1 MAGYW
6 KIDKDWVQVWGLTAT
21 ECIVLAD
28 CETWQGTDGQG
39 CTIDE
44 RAERCGLSRAGVRKV
59 MASLQK
65 KLQKVPQS
73 STQSCHFRCHKV
85 APKVLQSSTK
95 GCYKVAQKVPQSST
109 SPHTPYNKEEEHEE
123 KTKKGGSAHAR
134 VSTPPDTHDE
144 GQEAAQRL
152 ADNESRHRI
161 LSAGIMRGWVAHWEQ
176 ELGFQPHITH
186 SVTSEVNDLEPT
198 IARLMVADGY
208 VIDEDTVA
216 AYTQQLF
223 SAMRQKADDWQ
234 RAKWSL
240 AVINKQFDTFIDR
253 LKNGTTTTANNP
265 RRYTGTLAAMR
276 DEIAADIA
284 AGK

>member
-28 CETWQGTDGQG
+28 CETWQGTDGEG
-39 CTIDE
+39 CTIKE
-44 RAERCGLSRAGVRKV
+44 RAERCGLSERAVRYV
-59 MASLQK
+59 MASLVAK
-65 KLQKVPQS
+65 IATSNVAKIATSCGKN
-73 STQSCHFRCHKV
+73 CHFRWQKLPLNV
-85 APKVLQSSTK
+85 AKI
-95 GCYKVAQKVPQSST
+95 AT

-123 KTKKGGSAHAR
+123 HTKKGGSAHAR
-134 VSTPPDTHDE
+134 VSPPPDTHDE
-144 GQEAAQRL
+144 GQEAARRL

-176 ELGFQPHITH
+176 ELGFQPHLTH

-276 DEIAADIA
+276 DEIAADLA